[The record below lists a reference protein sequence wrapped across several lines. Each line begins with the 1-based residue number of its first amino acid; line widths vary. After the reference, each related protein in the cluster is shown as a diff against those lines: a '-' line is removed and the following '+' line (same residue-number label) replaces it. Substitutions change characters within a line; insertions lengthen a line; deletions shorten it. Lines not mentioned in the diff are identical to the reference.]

1 MSTPLHDP
9 GTHANLTR
17 AETIKELR
25 ELLERNILEMTEAR
39 RHIKPTDEGAVY
51 VVVSTHGLA
60 IDYDQDEHGHLVNAR
75 PGKVHRVLRMSQADA
90 TRVAKGTHDGTG
102 EPMHATHIA
111 QAIDKELE
119 SLGDLLEKAL
129 TWAAEEQAKTVN

>member
-9 GTHANLTR
+9 DTHANLTR

-25 ELLERNILEMTEAR
+25 ELLERNVLEMTEAR
-39 RHIKPTDEGAVY
+39 SHISTDQPGASWI
-51 VVVSTHGLA
+51 VVSAHGLA
-60 IDYDQDEHGHLVNAR
+60 IDYDIDDKGHLVNAR

-90 TRVAKGTHDGTG
+90 TRVAKGTHDATG
-102 EPMHATHIA
+102 QPMRAHHIA
-111 QAIDKELE
+111 QALDKELE

-129 TWAAEEQAKTVN
+129 LWAAEEQAKRP

>member
-9 GTHANLTR
+9 DTHANLTR

-39 RHIKPTDEGAVY
+39 SHISTALVGASWI
-51 VVVSTHGLA
+51 VVSAHGLA
-60 IDYDQDEHGHLVNAR
+60 IDYDINDEGHLVNAR

-90 TRVAKGTHDGTG
+90 ERVAKVTNDATG
-102 EPMHATHIA
+102 QPMHAVHIA
-111 QAIDKELE
+111 EAIDKELA

-129 TWAAEEQAKTVN
+129 LWAAEEQPKTVN